1 MLKQLYKRKV
11 LLLEIPAPME
21 PKARIQSAAAMSLKY
36 PDEQSCRNMYVK

>member
-21 PKARIQSAAAMSLKY
+21 PKARIQFATMSLKY